1 MATRIK
7 DISDWLE
14 IIAPPALQ
22 EEWDNSGLLTGNG
35 ETICTGVLVTLDV
48 TEAVLDEA
56 IARGCNMVVA
66 HHPVIFKG
74 LKKLTGRNHVERT
87 VIKAIRND
95 IALYAIHTN
104 IDNRINGVS
113 GRMADKM
120 GLEKQK
126 VLQPMNGLLRK
137 LYTYVPASH
146 LEQVRVALFN
156 AGAGTIGLYDE
167 CSFQAPGE
175 GTFRAMDGANPFLG
189 EKGARHL
196 EQEHK
201 LEVLFES
208 WKEGAVL
215 KALRAAHPYE
225 EVAYEVVRLENQHPE
240 NGAGIVGELT
250 QPVAEQEFL
259 ARIKKS
265 FGLTALRHTPLRNRE
280 VRRVAVCGG
289 AGSFLI
295 SNALRQGVDFYITAD
310 VKYHEFFGAEGQMV
324 IADIGHFES
333 EQFTVELLYEI
344 LLKKFPNFAV
354 LKSDVIT
361 NPIQYYI

>member
-7 DISDWLE
+7 DIADCLE

-22 EEWDNSGLLTGNG
+22 EEWDNSGLLTGDG
-35 ETICTGVLVTLDV
+35 SAVCTGVLVTLDI

-74 LKKLTGRNHVERT
+74 LKKLTGGNQVERT

-113 GRMADKM
+113 GRMADKL
-120 GLEKQK
+120 GLEDRK
-126 VLQPMNGLLRK
+126 VLQPLNGLLRK

-146 LEQVRVALFN
+146 LEQVRTALFN
-156 AGAGTIGLYDE
+156 AGAGTIGLYNE
-167 CSFQAPGE
+167 CSFQSAGE
-175 GTFRAMDGANPFLG
+175 GTFRAMEGANPFLG
-189 EKGARHL
+189 EIGIRHL
-196 EQEHK
+196 EAEHK

-215 KALRAAHPYE
+215 KALRSAHPYE
-225 EVAYEVVRLENQHPE
+225 EVAYEVVRLENAHPE
-240 NGAGIVGELT
+240 NGAGIIGVLP
-250 QPVAEQEFL
+250 QPVAEPEFL
-259 ARIKKS
+259 GRIKKS
-265 FGLTALRHTPLRNRE
+265 FKLSAVRHTPLRNRE
-280 VRRVAVCGG
+280 VRTVAVCGG

-295 SNALRQGVDFYITAD
+295 SNALRSGADFYITAD
-310 VKYHEFFGAEGQMV
+310 VKYHEFFGAEGRMV